1 VSEGTPGDGPDTGG
15 PEKLLADALRA
26 QAVRARLPDPAA
38 RVEPEPRLLAGSA
51 DGLLA
56 GHPPDQ
62 LEPADQYG
70 QADQY
75 SQFGQYGQA
84 GPNDQFGQ
92 VERPT
97 DAVRTQGLWQPPV
110 RERATGRAGRRSA
123 PLPVGWIVLLALL
136 LGLAAGAVVGL
147 VSIL

>member
-1 VSEGTPGDGPDTGG
+1 VSDGTGDEPDTAG

-56 GHPPDQ
+56 GHPADE
-62 LEPADQYG
+62 LEP
-70 QADQY
+70 
-75 SQFGQYGQA
+75 
-84 GPNDQFGQ
+84 
-92 VERPT
+92 PT
-97 DAVRTQGLWQPPV
+97 YGLWRPPQHDSPPT
-110 RERATGRAGRRSA
+110 TGIAPRGA
-123 PLPVGWIVLLALL
+123 PLSVGWIVLLALL

-147 VSIL
+147 VSVL